1 MDNIL
6 LLKKYAIRYL
16 SKYSSSKGN
25 LERVIKNKIRRLD
38 LEKKEKFFLYNAID
52 KILIELESKNFIN
65 DNSYCESKII
75 NLSNQGK
82 SRIYIINYLIQKKIE
97 KKIIDKVFNFFD
109 AKNPEWEIN
118 SAKIFARKKNINT
131 NESKNKQKDLS
142 KMARAGFDYKIIKL
156 TLNIN

>member
-97 KKIIDKVFNFFD
+97 KKIIDEVFNFFD

-118 SAKIFARKKNINT
+118 SAKIFVRKKNINT
-131 NESKNKQKDLS
+131 NESNNKQKDLS

>member
-25 LERVIKNKIRRLD
+25 LDRVIKNKIRRLD

-65 DNSYCESKII
+65 DNTYCESKII

-82 SRIYIINYLIQKKIE
+82 SRIYIVNYLIQKKIE
-97 KKIIDKVFNFFD
+97 KKIINEVFHLFD

-118 SAKIFARKKNINT
+118 SAKIFIRKKNINT
-131 NESKNKQKDLS
+131 NESNNKQKDLS